1 MLIQFQFQY
10 LSIIKL
16 KLELSAIEARVVL
29 MDDAVVIRTYDN
41 DIGRV
46 VVLRTSEIVNMMC
59 FNNAV
64 AIFVAYSLATYLIA
78 IVIELFERKNDA
90 AVNLAILYQL
100 LFLLYRSI
108 LVCHEELVIIT
119 LLIYLLRHGTQP
131 FRYLLILY
139 ISATFHA
146 EHICTRR

>member
-29 MDDAVVIRTYDN
+29 VDDAVVIRTYDN

-59 FNNAV
+59 LNNAV
-64 AIFVAYSLATYLIA
+64 AIFVANSLATYLIA
-78 IVIELFERKNDA
+78 
-90 AVNLAILYQL
+90 
-100 LFLLYRSI
+100 
-108 LVCHEELVIIT
+108 
-119 LLIYLLRHGTQP
+119 
-131 FRYLLILY
+131 
-139 ISATFHA
+139 
-146 EHICTRR
+146 